1 MGSRI
6 SNTKIWVQLLLTIG
20 IALAVVWSGVIAWQD
35 YVYRKAAIEQADD
48 FSLSMHDATM
58 AGLTGMMVTGTVQQR
73 DVFLDQVKQL
83 GTIRDLRVI
92 RGDAVSKM
100 FGAPNAKNDVK
111 PDDLERQVLQSGK
124 EVVRVESDSRG
135 EYLRAVRP
143 ALAKKNSLGK
153 DCTSCHQVPENTVL
167 GAVSMKL
174 SLDHVNAG
182 LAQQRMKSIIAAI
195 ITCIPV
201 LLLIYP
207 FITRVVTRPL
217 EKGVRV
223 ARGIATGDLTQQID
237 VDSNNEIGEL
247 LQALKDMNGS
257 LVRIVRQVREGSD
270 AIYSASSDI
279 ASGNADLSSRTEQ
292 QAGSLDKTAASMDR
306 LTGAVKQNAE
316 HAHQANQLA
325 ESASDVAAKG
335 GAAVARVV
343 ETMDAISD
351 SSRKIF
357 DIISVIDG
365 IAFQTNILALNAAVE
380 AARAGEQG
388 RGFAV
393 VASEVR
399 NLAQRSAAAA
409 KEIKALIGGSADQV
423 REGTT
428 LVHQAGATM
437 QEVVASIKH
446 VTDIMGEIAAASS
459 EQTAGIEQVN
469 QAIAEMDA
477 VTQQNAALVE
487 QAAAASQSMQ
497 DQAGHLEQLVGIFK
511 LEDAP
516 ATAATSSVQ
525 AGSAEPALLPAS
537 PHRPK
542 LQVIPGS
549 RS

>member
-1 MGSRI
+1 MKSRI
-6 SNTKIWVQLLLTIG
+6 SNRNIWVQLLLTIG
-20 IALAVVWSGVIAWQD
+20 VALLVVWSGVIVWQD
-35 YVYRKAAIEQADD
+35 HVYRKAAIEQAND

-92 RGDAVSKM
+92 RGDAVSKV
-100 FGAPNAKNDVK
+100 FGAGNAKDQFT
-111 PDDLERQVLQSGK
+111 PDEAELKVLQSGR
-124 EVVRVESDSRG
+124 EVVQIESDSRG

-153 DCTSCHQVPENTVL
+153 DCTACHQVPENTVL

-182 LAQQRMKSIIAAI
+182 LAQQRLKSILAAV

-207 FITRVVTRPL
+207 FIHRVVTKPL
-217 EKGVRV
+217 EKGVQV
-223 ARGIATGDLTQQID
+223 ARGIATGDLTQDITID
-237 VDSNNEIGEL
+237 SHDEIGTL
-247 LQALKDMNGS
+247 LQALKDMNDS
-257 LVRIVRQVREGSD
+257 LVGIVRQVREGSD
-270 AIYSASSDI
+270 AIYGASRDI
-279 ASGNADLSSRTEQ
+279 ASGNADLASRTEL
-292 QAGSLDKTAASMDR
+292 QAGSLDKTAASMER
-306 LTGAVKQNAE
+306 LTGAVRQNAE
-316 HAHQANQLA
+316 HARQANQLA
-325 ESASDVAAKG
+325 ESASEVAAKG

-343 ETMDAISD
+343 ETMDRISE

-357 DIISVIDG
+357 DIIGVIDG

-409 KEIKALIGGSADQV
+409 KEIKALIGGSVEQV
-423 REGTT
+423 RDGTT
-428 LVHQAGATM
+428 LVHRAGATM
-437 QEVVASIKH
+437 QEVVVSIKH
-446 VTDIMGEIAAASS
+446 VTDIMGEIAAAGT

-469 QAIAEMDA
+469 QALIEMDA

-487 QAAAASQSMQ
+487 QAAAASESLQ
-497 DQAGHLEQLVGIFK
+497 DQAGQLERLVGVFK
-511 LEDAP
+511 LAAAP
-516 ATAATSSVQ
+516 ASTATS
-525 AGSAEPALLPAS
+525 APAS
-537 PHRPK
+537 GPARRQELK
-542 LQVIPGS
+542 LVAT
-549 RS
+549 RRA